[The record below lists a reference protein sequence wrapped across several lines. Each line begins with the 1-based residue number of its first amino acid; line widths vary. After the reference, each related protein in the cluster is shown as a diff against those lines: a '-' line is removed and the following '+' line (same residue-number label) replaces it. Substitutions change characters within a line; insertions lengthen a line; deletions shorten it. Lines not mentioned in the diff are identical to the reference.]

1 MNGARHSDETAY
13 FEEVDGAHWAGA
25 RTSARQDAQGFRPT
39 GSVLGLA
46 AMAAIGFLC
55 VAQGAVSLAPRAAP
69 VRVAPPVAES
79 APEAG
84 PAATPAAQERPLA
97 VGPDPEVT
105 ENGLPVEAWRWP
117 DPLTVQE
124 RVTLRAA
131 PGDVFS
137 DPRGAAQPGRA
148 LRVIGRVRMGDGD
161 IWLQV
166 RTDDGGVAYLDSEDV
181 MEVAEFRARER
192 EAAALARAAA
202 EAEAAAASP
211 LAPGEQ
217 SATPTVNV
225 PPSEAP
231 PPPPTP
237 EPGELY

>member
-1 MNGARHSDETAY
+1 MNGARLSDETTY

-25 RTSARQDAQGFRPT
+25 RASARQAVPGYRPT
-39 GSVLGLA
+39 GTVLGLA
-46 AMAAIGFLC
+46 AMVAIGFLC

-69 VRVAPPVAES
+69 VRVAPPVVES
-79 APEAG
+79 APATTVAEA
-84 PAATPAAQERPLA
+84 AAAEPERPLA
-97 VGPDPEVT
+97 VGPDPEIT
-105 ENGLPVEAWRWP
+105 ENGLPVEPWRWP
-117 DPLTVQE
+117 NPLTVE
-124 RVTLRAA
+124 DRTTLRSA
-131 PGDVFS
+131 PGDALS
-137 DPRGAAQPGRA
+137 DSRGAALPGRA

-161 IWLQV
+161 VWLQV

-211 LAPGEQ
+211 LAPGDPN
-217 SATPTVNV
+217 AVTTV

-231 PPPPTP
+231 PPPPAP